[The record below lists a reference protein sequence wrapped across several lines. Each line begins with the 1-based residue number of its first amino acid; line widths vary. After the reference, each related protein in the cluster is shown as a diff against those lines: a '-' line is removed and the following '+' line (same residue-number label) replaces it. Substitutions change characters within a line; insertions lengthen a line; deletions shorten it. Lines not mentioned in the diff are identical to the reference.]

1 MQGAIQQLFTNLL
14 TIGTAM
20 GVAVAA
26 FFIMWGAYQ
35 YMSAG
40 GNPRQ
45 MEHGKMAMVN
55 AVIGLVIVVAANLI
69 ATTIR
74 SALP

>member
-1 MQGAIQQLFTNLL
+1 MQGAIQTLFTNLL
-14 TIGTAM
+14 TIGTAV

-26 FFIMWGAYQ
+26 FFIMFGAYQ

-45 MEHGKMAMVN
+45 MEHGKAAMVN
-55 AVIGLVIVVAANLI
+55 AVIGLVIVIAANLI

>member
-1 MQGAIQQLFTNLL
+1 
-14 TIGTAM
+14 
-20 GVAVAA
+20 
-26 FFIMWGAYQ
+26 
-35 YMSAG
+35 MSAG